1 MKIAFF
7 HFSFD
12 GAGGVERFLSVW
24 ANEFISKGHE
34 VYFISINHCGQ
45 FVYDLNPQVKLIDL
59 GFPMKRLTILKPLLI
74 RKINKVIGKYGIDVT
89 IAQSIKASYIL
100 GWAAQKYPICAVG
113 MEHLGF
119 DCELHGSKH
128 RALRKK
134 FYPFLK
140 GFVTLTPDDEQAY
153 RSLGV
158 LQVSTIFNPVITPA
172 HHQHHSDSK
181 ILLAIGRQDHQKNFP
196 ALLRIFK
203 SLNRA
208 DLILRIVGKDYGTRQ
223 SLIDQAKVLNI
234 DEKIEFVD
242 FQADVSNFYYSSSV
256 FLLTSIYEGLPLVLI
271 ESKAHGLPCIS
282 YDCPTGPRH
291 IINDG
296 IDGFLVP
303 MHDELLMAQRISE
316 YMDNPELQ
324 HSMSRAGVADV
335 AQRFSI
341 PVLYSQWETFLQRLI
356 HES

>member
-24 ANEFISKGHE
+24 ANEFVSKGHE

-59 GFPMKRLTILKPLLI
+59 GFPMKRLTILKPFLI
-74 RKINKVIGKYGIDVT
+74 RKIKKIIEYNGIDVT

-100 GWAAQKYPICAVG
+100 GWAAKRYPICAVG

-119 DCELHGSKH
+119 DCELHGRKH

-134 FYPFLK
+134 FYPYLK
-140 GFVTLTPDDEQAY
+140 GFVTLTPDDEEAY
-153 RSLGV
+153 RGLGV
-158 LQVSTIFNPVITPA
+158 RQVNTIFNPVITPA
-172 HHQHHSDSK
+172 HHQHNSGSK
-181 ILLAIGRQDHQKNFP
+181 ILLAIGRQDHQKNFS

-203 SLNRA
+203 NLNRR
-208 DLILRIVGKDYGTRQ
+208 DFILKIVGKDYGTRQ
-223 SLIDQAKVLNI
+223 DLIEQAKDLGIYELVQ
-234 DEKIEFVD
+234 FVD
-242 FQADVSNFYYSSSV
+242 FQSDVSNFYYNSSV

-271 ESKAHGLPCIS
+271 EAKAHGLPCIS

-296 IDGFLVP
+296 VDGYLVP
-303 MHDELLMAQRISE
+303 MHDEILMAQRISA
-316 YMDNPELQ
+316 YLDNHGLQ
-324 HSMSRAGVADV
+324 QSMSQAGVDDV
-335 AQRFSI
+335 AERFSV
-341 PVLYSQWETFLQRLI
+341 PVLYNQWEHFLQQLI
-356 HES
+356 KMG